1 MCHRGGSAHA
11 VTVHIEID
19 AVAATPPSG
28 EVVIDGAPARPFA
41 GWLELLA
48 ILAEVLPPSG
58 AESAGP
64 GLGGQLDP

>member
-1 MCHRGGSAHA
+1 MCDRGRGAHA
-11 VTVHIEID
+11 VAVRIEID

-48 ILAEVLPPSG
+48 ILTEVLSPAG

-64 GLGGQLDP
+64 GLGRQLDP